1 MSLNINKWY
10 KRIASFWVIN
20 ISGWILLTF
29 IYLLLYYPSLV
40 NEPKNVYGL
49 LLNKFT
55 GFLCSIALRYFYKKI
70 NYKSYSIIKL
80 VLGGVI
86 ISLVASHVWFVL
98 DFIIS
103 IPLHS
108 LEGLID
114 SYFIFNVYLRT
125 IWSGFF
131 TLYFWSTLYFV
142 IKFWLEWT
150 EQKKQ
155 TEQAILLAQNA
166 QLQMLRYQVNPHFLF
181 NSLSSLRA
189 LVRINQKK
197 AEEMIL
203 QISKFLRYSLV
214 SKKNNQVLLREELE
228 AIGHY
233 FEIER
238 VRFGEKLITQID
250 VDPKANEFLIPSFL
264 IHPIIENAIK
274 YGMDSSTMP
283 LKINLIAKVA
293 GSVLQLDIIN
303 TGHWIDES
311 KSNSNN
317 GTGTGIGLKNVKQ
330 RLDLAFPNRN
340 SFDIIRKE
348 NSVHIKIIIEK
359 E

>member
-1 MSLNINKWY
+1 MTINSNKWY
-10 KRIASFWVIN
+10 KRISPFWVIN
-20 ISGWILLTF
+20 ISGWILLT
-29 IYLLLYYPSLV
+29 IVYLLLYYPSHL
-40 NEPKNVYGL
+40 NDPKIVFGL

-70 NYKSYSIIKL
+70 NYTSYSIIKL
-80 VLGGVI
+80 VLGGI
-86 ISLVASHVWFVL
+86 IICLIASHFWFAF

-103 IPLHS
+103 IPLQG
-108 LEGLID
+108 LQGLIE

-125 IWSGFF
+125 IWMGFF
-131 TLYFWSTLYFV
+131 YLYFWSTLYFV

-155 TEQAILLAQNA
+155 TEQAVLLAQNA
-166 QLQMLRYQVNPHFLF
+166 QLQMLRYQINPHFLF

-214 SKKNNQVLLREELE
+214 TKKNNQVLLREELE

-233 FEIER
+233 FDIER
-238 VRFGEKLITQID
+238 VRFGDKLHTQIE
-250 VDPKANEFLIPSFL
+250 VDPRANEFLIPSFL

-274 YGMDSSTMP
+274 YGMDTSSMP
-283 LKINLIAKVA
+283 LRINLIAKVA

-303 TGHWIDES
+303 TGHWVKGGE
-311 KSNSNN
+311 KVTNN
-317 GTGTGIGLKNVKQ
+317 GTGTGLKNVRQ

-340 SFDIIRKE
+340 SFNIIKKG
-348 NSVHIKIIIEK
+348 NKVHIKIIIEK

>member
-1 MSLNINKWY
+1 MTINNNKWY
-10 KRIASFWVIN
+10 KRLSPFWVIN
-20 ISGWILLTF
+20 ISGWILLT
-29 IYLLLYYPSLV
+29 IVYLLLYYPSYLKD
-40 NEPKNVYGL
+40 PKIVLGII
-49 LLNKFT
+49 LNKFT
-55 GFLCSIALRYFYKKI
+55 GFLCSVALRYFYKKI

-80 VLGGVI
+80 VLGGMF
-86 ISLVASHVWFVL
+86 ISLIASHLWFFL

-103 IPLHS
+103 IPSQGLK
-108 LEGLID
+108 GLID

-142 IKFWLEWT
+142 IKFWIEWT

-155 TEQAILLAQNA
+155 TEQAILLAQSA

-181 NSLSSLRA
+181 NALSSLRA

-214 SKKNNQVLLREELE
+214 TKKNNQVLLGEELE

-233 FEIER
+233 FDIER
-238 VRFGEKLITQID
+238 VRFEDKLQIQLGI
-250 VDPKANEFLIPSFL
+250 DPKANEFLIPSFL

-274 YGMDSSTMP
+274 YGMDTSPMP
-283 LKINLIAKVA
+283 LNIQLIAKVA

-303 TGHWIDES
+303 TGHWVNEGE
-311 KSNSNN
+311 KRSNN
-317 GTGTGIGLKNVKQ
+317 GTGTGLKNVKQ

-340 SFDIIRKE
+340 SFKIIK
-348 NSVHIKIIIEK
+348 NQSKVHIKIIIEK

>member
-1 MSLNINKWY
+1 MAINSKKWY
-10 KRIASFWVIN
+10 KRLSPFWVIN
-20 ISGWILLTF
+20 ISSWILLTI
-29 IYLLLYYPSLV
+29 IYLLLYYPSYLKD
-40 NEPKNVYGL
+40 PKIVFGL
-49 LLNKFT
+49 ILSKFT
-55 GFLCSIALRYFYKKI
+55 GFLCSVALRYFYKNS

-80 VLGGVI
+80 VLGGML
-86 ISLVASHVWFVL
+86 ISLIASHFWFVL
-98 DFIIS
+98 DFIVS
-103 IPLHS
+103 IPLQG
-108 LEGLID
+108 LKGLID
-114 SYFIFNVYLRT
+114 SYFNLNVYLRT

-155 TEQAILLAQNA
+155 TEQAILLAQSA

-197 AEEMIL
+197 AEDMIL

-214 SKKNNQVLLREELE
+214 TKKNNQVLLREELE

-233 FEIER
+233 FDIER
-238 VRFGEKLITQID
+238 VRFGDKIHTQLDI
-250 VDPKANEFLIPSFL
+250 DPKANEFLIPSFL

-274 YGMDSSTMP
+274 YGMDTSPMP
-283 LKINLIAKVA
+283 LEINLLAKVA

-303 TGHWIDES
+303 TGHWVKEGE
-311 KSNSNN
+311 KVSNN
-317 GTGTGIGLKNVKQ
+317 GTGIGLKNVRQ

-340 SFDIIRKE
+340 SFKIIKKE
-348 NSVHIKIIIEK
+348 NKVHIKIIIEK

>member
-1 MSLNINKWY
+1 MTINSNKWY
-10 KRIASFWVIN
+10 KRLSPFWVIN
-20 ISGWILLTF
+20 ISGWILLT
-29 IYLLLYYPSLV
+29 IVYLLLYYPSYFK
-40 NEPKNVYGL
+40 EPKIVYGVIL
-49 LLNKFT
+49 SKFT
-55 GFLCSIALRYFYKKI
+55 GFLCSVALRYFYKKI
-70 NYKSYSIIKL
+70 NYTSYSIIKL
-80 VLGGVI
+80 VLGGII
-86 ISLVASHVWFVL
+86 ISLIASHFWFAL

-103 IPLHS
+103 IPLQG
-108 LEGLID
+108 LQGLID
-114 SYFIFNVYLRT
+114 SYFIINVYLRT

-155 TEQAILLAQNA
+155 TEQAILLAQSA

-214 SKKNNQVLLREELE
+214 TKKNNQVLLREELE

-233 FEIER
+233 FDIER
-238 VRFGEKLITQID
+238 VRFGDKLHTQID

-274 YGMDSSTMP
+274 YGMDTSSMP
-283 LKINLIAKVA
+283 LKINLIAKAA

-303 TGHWIDES
+303 TGQWINEGE
-311 KSNSNN
+311 KVSNN
-317 GTGTGIGLKNVKQ
+317 GTGTGLKNVRQ
-330 RLDLAFPNRN
+330 RLDLVFPNRN
-340 SFDIIRKE
+340 SFHIIKKG
-348 NSVHIKIIIEK
+348 NKVHIKIIIEK

>member
-1 MSLNINKWY
+1 MAININKWY
-10 KRIASFWVIN
+10 KRISSFWVIN
-20 ISGWILLTF
+20 ISGWILLT
-29 IYLLLYYPSLV
+29 IVYLLLYYPNQLK
-40 NEPKNVYGL
+40 EPKMVIGL
-49 LLNKFT
+49 LLSKFT
-55 GFLCSIALRYFYKKI
+55 GFLCSIALRYFYKKL
-70 NYKSYSIIKL
+70 NYTSYSIIKL

-86 ISLVASHVWFVL
+86 ISLVASHVWFIL
-98 DFIIS
+98 DFTIS
-103 IPLHS
+103 IPSQGLKD
-108 LEGLID
+108 LID

-131 TLYFWSTLYFV
+131 TLYFWSALYFV

-155 TEQAILLAQNA
+155 TERALLLAQSA

-189 LVRINQKK
+189 LIRINQRK

-214 SKKNNQVLLREELE
+214 AKKNNQVLLREELE

-238 VRFGEKLITQID
+238 VRFGDKLYTQID
-250 VDPKANEFLIPSFL
+250 VDPKANEFVIPSFL

-274 YGMDSSTMP
+274 YGMDTSTMP

-303 TGHWIDES
+303 TGHWVKEGE
-311 KSNSNN
+311 KVSNN
-317 GTGTGIGLKNVKQ
+317 GTGIGLKNVKQ

-340 SFDIIRKE
+340 SFNIIKKE

>member
-1 MSLNINKWY
+1 MTMNSNKWY
-10 KRIASFWVIN
+10 KRISPFWVIN
-20 ISGWILLTF
+20 ISGWILLT
-29 IYLLLYYPSLV
+29 IVYLLLYYPSQLKD
-40 NEPKNVYGL
+40 PKIVIGL
-49 LLNKFT
+49 LLSKFT
-55 GFLCSIALRYFYKKI
+55 GFLCSVALRYFYKKI
-70 NYKSYSIIKL
+70 NFKSYSIIKL
-80 VLGGVI
+80 VLGGVL
-86 ISLVASHVWFVL
+86 ISLVASHLWFIL
-98 DFIIS
+98 DFTIS
-103 IPLHS
+103 IPLQ
-108 LEGLID
+108 GLKGLVD
-114 SYFIFNVYLRT
+114 AYFIFNVYLKT

-155 TEQAILLAQNA
+155 TEQAILLAQSA

-189 LVRINQKK
+189 LVRINQNK

-214 SKKNNQVLLREELE
+214 TKKNNQVLLGEELE

-233 FEIER
+233 FDIER
-238 VRFGEKLITQID
+238 VRFEDKLQTQLDI
-250 VDPKANEFLIPSFL
+250 DPKANEFLIPSFL

-274 YGMDSSTMP
+274 YGMDTSPMP
-283 LKINLIAKVA
+283 LNIQLKAKVA

-303 TGHWIDES
+303 TGHWVNEGE
-311 KSNSNN
+311 KRSNN
-317 GTGTGIGLKNVKQ
+317 GTGIGLKNVKQ

-340 SFDIIRKE
+340 SFKIIKE
-348 NSVHIKIIIEK
+348 QNKVHIKIIIEK

>member
-1 MSLNINKWY
+1 MNSNKWY
-10 KRIASFWVIN
+10 KRISPFWVIN
-20 ISGWILLTF
+20 ISGWILLT
-29 IYLLLYYPSLV
+29 IVYLLLYYPSQLKD
-40 NEPKNVYGL
+40 PKIVIGL
-49 LLNKFT
+49 LLSKFT
-55 GFLCSIALRYFYKKI
+55 GFLCSVALRYFYKKI

-80 VLGGVI
+80 VLGGVL
-86 ISLVASHVWFVL
+86 ISLVASHLWFVL
-98 DFIIS
+98 DFTIS
-103 IPLHS
+103 IPLQ
-108 LEGLID
+108 GLKGLVD
-114 SYFIFNVYLRT
+114 AYFIFNVYLKT

-189 LVRINQKK
+189 LVRIDQKK
-197 AEEMIL
+197 AEKMIL

-214 SKKNNQVLLREELE
+214 TKKNNQVLLGEELE

-233 FEIER
+233 FDIER
-238 VRFGEKLITQID
+238 VRFEDKLQTQLDI
-250 VDPKANEFLIPSFL
+250 DPKANDFLIPSFL

-274 YGMDSSTMP
+274 YGMDTSPMP
-283 LKINLIAKVA
+283 LIIQLKAKVA

-303 TGHWIDES
+303 TGHWVNEGE
-311 KSNSNN
+311 KRSNN
-317 GTGTGIGLKNVKQ
+317 GTGTGLKNVKQ

-340 SFDIIRKE
+340 SFKIIKE
-348 NSVHIKIIIEK
+348 KNKVHIKIIMEK

>member
-1 MSLNINKWY
+1 MTINSNKWY
-10 KRIASFWVIN
+10 KRLSPFWVIN
-20 ISGWILLTF
+20 ISGWLLLT
-29 IYLLLYYPSLV
+29 IVYLLLYYPSYLKD
-40 NEPKNVYGL
+40 PKVVFGL
-49 LLNKFT
+49 ILSKFT
-55 GFLCSIALRYFYKKI
+55 GFLCSVALRYLYKKI
-70 NYKSYSIIKL
+70 DYTSYSIIKL

-86 ISLVASHVWFVL
+86 ISLIASHFWFVL
-98 DFIIS
+98 DFIVS
-103 IPLHS
+103 IPLQG
-108 LEGLID
+108 LKGLID
-114 SYFIFNVYLRT
+114 SYFNLNVYLRT

-155 TEQAILLAQNA
+155 TEQAILLAQSA

-214 SKKNNQVLLREELE
+214 TKKNNQVLLREELE
-228 AIGHY
+228 AIGYY
-233 FEIER
+233 FDIER
-238 VRFGEKLITQID
+238 VRFEDKLHIQLDID
-250 VDPKANEFLIPSFL
+250 PRANEFLIPSFL

-274 YGMDSSTMP
+274 YGMDTSPMP
-283 LKINLIAKVA
+283 LEINLLAKVA

-303 TGHWIDES
+303 SGHWVNKGES
-311 KSNSNN
+311 KSNN
-317 GTGTGIGLKNVKQ
+317 GTGTGIKNVKQ

-340 SFDIIRKE
+340 SFKIIKKE
-348 NSVHIKIIIEK
+348 NKVHIKIIIEK
-359 E
+359 G

>member
-1 MSLNINKWY
+1 MNSNKWY
-10 KRIASFWVIN
+10 KRISPFWVIN
-20 ISGWILLTF
+20 ISGWILLT
-29 IYLLLYYPSLV
+29 IVYLLLYYPSQLKD
-40 NEPKNVYGL
+40 PKIVIGL
-49 LLNKFT
+49 LLSKFT
-55 GFLCSIALRYFYKKI
+55 GFLCSVALRYFYKKI

-80 VLGGVI
+80 VLGGVL
-86 ISLVASHVWFVL
+86 ISLVASHLWFVL
-98 DFIIS
+98 DFTIS
-103 IPLHS
+103 IPLQ
-108 LEGLID
+108 GLKGLVD
-114 SYFIFNVYLRT
+114 AYFIFNVYLKT

-155 TEQAILLAQNA
+155 TEQAILLAQSA

-189 LVRINQKK
+189 LVRIDQKK
-197 AEEMIL
+197 AEKMIL

-214 SKKNNQVLLREELE
+214 TKKNNQVLLGEELE

-233 FEIER
+233 FDIER
-238 VRFGEKLITQID
+238 VRFEDKLQTQLDI
-250 VDPKANEFLIPSFL
+250 DPKANDFLIPSFL

-274 YGMDSSTMP
+274 YGMDTSPMP
-283 LKINLIAKVA
+283 LIIQLKAKVA

-303 TGHWIDES
+303 TGHWVNEGE
-311 KSNSNN
+311 KRSNN
-317 GTGTGIGLKNVKQ
+317 GTGTGLKNVKQ

-340 SFDIIRKE
+340 SFKIIKE
-348 NSVHIKIIIEK
+348 KNKVHIKIIMEK

>member
-1 MSLNINKWY
+1 MNTKNNIWY
-10 KRIASFWVIN
+10 KRISPFWGIN
-20 ISGWILLTF
+20 ISGWTLLSLIT
-29 IYLLLYYPSLV
+29 LLIYYPSRLS
-40 NEPKNVYGL
+40 EPKITIGL
-49 LLNKFT
+49 LLTKFT
-55 GFLCSIALRYFYKKI
+55 GFLASIAIRYFYKKI
-70 NYKSYSIIKL
+70 DYKSYSIIKL
-80 VLGGVI
+80 AIYGVI
-86 ISLVASHVWFVL
+86 TSLVASQFWFIL
-98 DFIIS
+98 DIIIS
-103 IPLHS
+103 IPLQGLDNMINHLS
-108 LEGLID
+108 L
-114 SYFIFNVYLRT
+114 NNYLRT
-125 IWSGFF
+125 IWSGFY

-155 TEQAILLAQNA
+155 TEQAILLAQSA

-214 SKKNNQVLLREELE
+214 TKKNNQVLLREELE

-233 FEIER
+233 FDIER
-238 VRFGEKLITQID
+238 VRFGNKLHTRLEI
-250 VDPKANEFLIPSFL
+250 DPKANEFLIPSFL

-274 YGMDSSTMP
+274 YGMDSSPMP
-283 LKINLIAKVA
+283 LEINLIAKVA

-303 TGHWIDES
+303 TGHWVKEGE
-311 KSNSNN
+311 KVSNN
-317 GTGTGIGLKNVKQ
+317 GTGTGLKNVRQ

-340 SFDIIRKE
+340 SFKIIKE
-348 NSVHIKIIIEK
+348 ENKVHIKIIIKK

>member
-1 MSLNINKWY
+1 MTINSNKWY
-10 KRIASFWVIN
+10 ERLSPFWVIN
-20 ISGWILLTF
+20 ISGWILLT
-29 IYLLLYYPSLV
+29 IVYLLLYYPSYLKD
-40 NEPKNVYGL
+40 PKIVLGII
-49 LLNKFT
+49 LNKFT
-55 GFLCSIALRYFYKKI
+55 GFLCSVALRYFYKKI

-80 VLGGVI
+80 VLGGMF
-86 ISLVASHVWFVL
+86 ISLIASHLWFFL

-103 IPLHS
+103 IPSQGLK
-108 LEGLID
+108 GLID

-142 IKFWLEWT
+142 IKFWIEWT

-155 TEQAILLAQNA
+155 TEQAILLAQSA

-181 NSLSSLRA
+181 NALSSLRA

-214 SKKNNQVLLREELE
+214 TKKNNQVLLGEELE

-233 FEIER
+233 FDIER
-238 VRFGEKLITQID
+238 VRFEDKLQIQLGI
-250 VDPKANEFLIPSFL
+250 DPKANEFLIPSFL

-274 YGMDSSTMP
+274 YGMDTSPMP
-283 LKINLIAKVA
+283 LNIQLIAKVA

-303 TGHWIDES
+303 TGHWVNEGE
-311 KSNSNN
+311 KRSNN
-317 GTGTGIGLKNVKQ
+317 GTGTGLKNVKQ

-340 SFDIIRKE
+340 SFKIIK
-348 NSVHIKIIIEK
+348 NQSKVHIKIIIEK

>member
-1 MSLNINKWY
+1 MNSNKWY
-10 KRIASFWVIN
+10 KRISPFWVIN
-20 ISGWILLTF
+20 ISGWILLT
-29 IYLLLYYPSLV
+29 IVYLLLYYPSQLKD
-40 NEPKNVYGL
+40 PKIVIGL
-49 LLNKFT
+49 LLSKFT
-55 GFLCSIALRYFYKKI
+55 GFLCSVALRYFYKKI

-80 VLGGVI
+80 VLGGVL
-86 ISLVASHVWFVL
+86 ISLVASHLWFVL
-98 DFIIS
+98 DFTIS
-103 IPLHS
+103 IPLQ
-108 LEGLID
+108 GLKGLVD
-114 SYFIFNVYLRT
+114 AYFIFNVYLKT

-155 TEQAILLAQNA
+155 TEQAILLAQSA

-189 LVRINQKK
+189 LVRIDQKK
-197 AEEMIL
+197 AEKMIL

-214 SKKNNQVLLREELE
+214 TKKNNQVLLGEELE

-233 FEIER
+233 FDIER
-238 VRFGEKLITQID
+238 VRFEDKLQTQLDI
-250 VDPKANEFLIPSFL
+250 DPKANDFLIPSFL

-274 YGMDSSTMP
+274 YGMDTSPMP
-283 LKINLIAKVA
+283 LIIQLKAKVA

-303 TGHWIDES
+303 TGHWVNEGE
-311 KSNSNN
+311 KRSNT
-317 GTGTGIGLKNVKQ
+317 GTGTGLKNVKQ

-340 SFDIIRKE
+340 SFKIIKE
-348 NSVHIKIIIEK
+348 KNKVHIKIIMEK

>member
-1 MSLNINKWY
+1 MSP
-10 KRIASFWVIN
+10 FWVIN
-20 ISGWILLTF
+20 ISGWLLLTL
-29 IYLLLYYPSLV
+29 IYFLLYYPTQLKD
-40 NEPKNVYGL
+40 PKIVIGL
-49 LLNKFT
+49 LLSRVT
-55 GFLCSIALRYFYKKI
+55 GFLCSIVLRYVYKKI

-80 VLGGVI
+80 VLGGMF
-86 ISLVASHVWFVL
+86 ISLVASHLWFFL
-98 DFIIS
+98 DFTVS
-103 IPLHS
+103 IPLHGFKY
-108 LEGLID
+108 LAD
-114 SYFIFNVYLRT
+114 SYFNLNVYLRT
-125 IWSGFF
+125 IWTGFF

-155 TEQAILLAQNA
+155 TEQAILLAQSA

-214 SKKNNQVLLREELE
+214 TKKNNQVLLKEELE
-228 AIGHY
+228 AIGYY
-233 FEIER
+233 FDIER
-238 VRFGEKLITQID
+238 VRFGDKLHIRLDI
-250 VDPKANEFLIPSFL
+250 DPKANEFFIPSFL

-274 YGMDSSTMP
+274 YGMDTSSMP
-283 LKINLIAKVA
+283 LEISVGAKVA

-303 TGHWIDES
+303 SGHWIEEGEKVS
-311 KSNSNN
+311 SN
-317 GTGTGIGLKNVKQ
+317 GTGIGLRNVKQ
-330 RLDLAFPNRN
+330 RLELAFPNRN
-340 SFDIIRKE
+340 SFSIIKKDDR
-348 NSVHIKIIIEK
+348 VHVKIIMEK

>member
-1 MSLNINKWY
+1 MDITIKTGKWY
-10 KRIASFWVIN
+10 RQISPFWVIN
-20 ISGWILLTF
+20 ISGWALLSLIT
-29 IYLLLYYPSLV
+29 LLIYYPSRLA
-40 NEPKNVYGL
+40 EPKVTIGL
-49 LLNKFT
+49 LLTKFT
-55 GFLCSIALRYFYKKI
+55 GFISSIALRYLYKKI

-80 VLGGVI
+80 AIYGAI
-86 ISLVASHVWFVL
+86 ISLFVSHFWFIL

-103 IPLHS
+103 IPLQGYDN
-108 LEGLID
+108 LTD
-114 SYFIFNVYLRT
+114 YFTLNAYLRT
-125 IWSGFF
+125 IWVGFYW
-131 TLYFWSTLYFV
+131 LYFWSTLYFV

-150 EQKKQ
+150 DQKKQ
-155 TEQAILLAQNA
+155 TEQAILLAQSA

-214 SKKNNQVLLREELE
+214 TKKNNQVLLKEELE
-228 AIGHY
+228 AIGYY
-233 FEIER
+233 FDIER
-238 VRFGEKLITQID
+238 VRFEDKLHTQLDI
-250 VDPKANEFLIPSFL
+250 DPKANEFLIPSFL

-274 YGMDSSTMP
+274 YGMDTSPMP
-283 LKINLIAKVA
+283 LKINLKAKVA

-303 TGHWIDES
+303 TGHWVNEGEKI
-311 KSNSNN
+311 SNN
-317 GTGTGIGLKNVKQ
+317 GTGIGLKNVKE

-340 SFDIIRKE
+340 SFKVIKE
-348 NSVHIKIIIEK
+348 QNKVHIKIIIEK